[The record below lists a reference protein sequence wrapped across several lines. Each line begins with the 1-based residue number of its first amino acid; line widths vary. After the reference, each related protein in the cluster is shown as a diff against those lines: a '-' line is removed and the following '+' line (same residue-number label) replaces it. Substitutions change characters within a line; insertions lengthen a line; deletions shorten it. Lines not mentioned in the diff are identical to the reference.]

1 MFVYQRVPWTIGIL
15 LEKKPGNL
23 MEIYHGISWDI
34 PRNFY
39 SDSLGSHSNIPVGVS
54 ENGGFTLW

>member
-1 MFVYQRVPWTIGIL
+1 MNNWDFTG
-15 LEKKPGNL
+15 KKTGNL
-23 MEIYHGISWDI
+23 MEMYHGISWDI